1 MAGPAPAR
9 APCGMPCA
17 RKPDRPCRAGRRT
30 QRRPPLPAVW
40 FSWAPQAGL
49 PPGSRAARAQLDA
62 RHGIV
67 RPRSPKGAAG
77 QSRRTGMR
85 REPVAVMS
93 EATPS
98 RKANRQAHSA
108 CGGAAKGGMGAGA
121 AARRLAR
128 RIRQPWTGS
137 RDGNR
142 ARAAAPAGM
151 PKGARRAG
159 SKAARRRGVT
169 PNGPAGLRSGQRQR
183 RAGNQI
189 FGPVAFIAF
198 NGTRHGYFCLMC
210 LLKL

>member
-1 MAGPAPAR
+1 MADPAPAR

-17 RKPDRPCRAGRRT
+17 RGPDRPCRAVWRTSRSVARPCRPLVPLGPAGR
-30 QRRPPLPAVW
+30 P
-40 FSWAPQAGL
+40 
-49 PPGSRAARAQLDA
+49 AARAQPDA
-62 RHGIV
+62 RHGTV

-77 QSRRTGMR
+77 PKPEDR
-85 REPVAVMS
+85 PV
-93 EATPS
+93 
-98 RKANRQAHSA
+98 RH
-108 CGGAAKGGMGAGA
+108 AAGRPKGGMGAGA
-121 AARRLAR
+121 AARRPAR

-137 RDGNR
+137 RDGSS

-183 RAGNQI
+183 RAGNPI

-198 NGTRHGYFCLMC
+198 NGTPHGYFCLMC

>member
-1 MAGPAPAR
+1 MADPAPAR
-9 APCGMPCA
+9 IPCGMPCA
-17 RKPDRPCRAGRRT
+17 RGPDRPCRAVWRTSRSVARPCRPLVPLGPAGR
-30 QRRPPLPAVW
+30 PA
-40 FSWAPQAGL
+40 AR
-49 PPGSRAARAQLDA
+49 SRAAGRVPRDRQAAQ
-62 RHGIV
+62 
-67 RPRSPKGAAG
+67 PKGGRGAKAG
-77 QSRRTGMR
+77 G
-85 REPVAVMS
+85 
-93 EATPS
+93 
-98 RKANRQAHSA
+98 QARAA

-121 AARRLAR
+121 AARRLVR

-183 RAGNQI
+183 RAGNPI